1 MIYKNSVILFLCVL
15 FCCFVSCDKNSDDI
29 IIIEDNVTFC
39 DSVFFYETCLYRHI
53 EGEDS
58 YWRIPAILKLNN
70 GDLLAVNDKRYG
82 SEADLPG
89 NIDIVY
95 KKSTDNGRTWTDYR
109 YLAQNPTKKGYGDPG
124 IVETLSGKVIC
135 VFCGDNGSTEST
147 PDNPINVYVA
157 ISKDHG
163 ETWCSPQKITNLLW
177 GVNAERVECRKYIS
191 SFLTSGTGLC
201 INKGNHAGRIMFT
214 NVSFREKTA
223 EDTGVYGN
231 LAIDNFVVYSD
242 DEGESWHVSERAF
255 VSSNEAQLIELNN
268 GDILLSARQKGKRG
282 YNISKDGGVT
292 WGRQSYWDDMVTVS
306 CNGDIIRCYTD
317 ATGQNS
323 VLLHSIPNS
332 MTREDVSIFV
342 SRDEG
347 KTWETPVCIAK
358 GPSAYS
364 SLTILNDGT
373 IGVFVEKKD
382 ENGKH
387 ELWYQNFSWAWL
399 ENQIQLQ
406 RIDN

>member
-1 MIYKNSVILFLCVL
+1 MN
-15 FCCFVSCDKNSDDI
+15 
-29 IIIEDNVTFC
+29 
-39 DSVFFYETCLYRHI
+39 
-53 EGEDS
+53 
-58 YWRIPAILKLNN
+58 
-70 GDLLAVNDKRYG
+70 
-82 SEADLPG
+82 
-89 NIDIVY
+89 
-95 KKSTDNGRTWTDYR
+95 
-109 YLAQNPTKKGYGDPG
+109 
-124 IVETLSGKVIC
+124 
-135 VFCGDNGSTEST
+135 
-147 PDNPINVYVA
+147 
-157 ISKDHG
+157 
-163 ETWCSPQKITNLLW
+163 
-177 GVNAERVECRKYIS
+177 
-191 SFLTSGTGLC
+191 
-201 INKGNHAGRIMFT
+201 
-214 NVSFREKTA
+214 
-223 EDTGVYGN
+223 
-231 LAIDNFVVYSD
+231 
-242 DEGESWHVSERAF
+242 
-255 VSSNEAQLIELNN
+255 ELNN
-268 GDILLSARQKGKRG
+268 GDILLSARQKDKRG

-323 VLLHSIPNS
+323 ILLHSIPNS